1 MRIPEAKVAPLFFV
15 RQSGV
20 SGKLPVGLSNAYFI
34 CRIILPGDDEKSNN
48 YIRIFNRFFEV
59 LAFDER
65 MRTSVALVGSFIH
78 TQCKNS
84 GDVQAEASRR
94 SSCSLHRQQ
103 NPAYYQDTPHKTNS
117 NFPEL
122 TASITPGPAE
132 QNRQSRMRNRS
143 AGKAALCKQR
153 IT

>member
-103 NPAYYQDTPHKTNS
+103 NPAYYQDKRPHIK
-117 NFPEL
+117 
-122 TASITPGPAE
+122 
-132 QNRQSRMRNRS
+132 
-143 AGKAALCKQR
+143 R
-153 IT
+153 IRISLSSPLL